1 MNKPILEIKD
11 LTIALPKNADRN
23 FAVENAN
30 LDVFKGNLKRYLKRY
45 LKKVFEK
52 VLEKVT

>member
-23 FAVENAN
+23 FAVENADLVIESVPER
-30 LDVFKGNLKRYLKRY
+30 LDIKQEVFKKR
-45 LKKVFEK
+45 
-52 VLEKVT
+52 